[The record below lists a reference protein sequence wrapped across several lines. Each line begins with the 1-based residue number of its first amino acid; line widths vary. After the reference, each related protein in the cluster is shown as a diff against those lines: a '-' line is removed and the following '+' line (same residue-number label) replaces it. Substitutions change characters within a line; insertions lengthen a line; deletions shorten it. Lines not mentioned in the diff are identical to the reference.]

1 MALYLYYAADQI
13 YQGLYGIESF
23 NVINVPKL
31 KDAFEEARA
40 ASREIITSYN
50 DIIGKLEQ
58 EAWDSIDVEA
68 YTADGETVPEEVY
81 MQALEDAIYE
91 DMYYQVWK
99 IKPLMAQNMS
109 YDELEKLVHEDF
121 EAFIEEYCELE
132 DNFLIEGKKETE

>member
-13 YQGLYGIESF
+13 YQGLYGMESF
-23 NVINVPKL
+23 NIINVPKL
-31 KDAFEEARA
+31 EDALEEART
-40 ASREIITSYN
+40 ASQEIITSHN

-68 YTADGETVPEEVY
+68 YAADGETVPEEIY

-99 IKPLMAQNMS
+99 IKPLVAQEMS
-109 YDELEKLVHEDF
+109 YEELTELAREDF
-121 EAFIEEYCELE
+121 DVFTEEYCELE
-132 DNFLIEGKKETE
+132 DNFLIEEEETE

>member
-23 NVINVPKL
+23 NIINVPKL
-31 KDAFEEARA
+31 EDAFEEAKA

-68 YTADGETVPEEVY
+68 YTADGETVPEEIY

-99 IKPLMAQNMS
+99 IKPLVAQEMS
-109 YDELEKLVHEDF
+109 YEELTELAREDF
-121 EAFIEEYCELE
+121 DVFTEEYCELE
-132 DNFLIEGKKETE
+132 DNFLIEEEETE